1 MTVSTQTSKS
11 QYTGNGVTTAFTGSF
26 RILDQT
32 HITVILTDLSGV
44 DTTQALTT
52 NYTVSGVGAATFTVT
67 FLVAP
72 ASGYGVTI
80 VRNVPLTQ
88 GLDLVLNDEFP
99 STEMENSLDKA
110 TMIDQQ
116 LKESQDRSLK
126 FPVSDAAGLSTTLP
140 TAAQRANKLASFDAS
155 GQPSV
160 TAVGT
165 IGAIALPISVANGGT
180 GQTTQQAALNALA
193 GAVTA
198 GRVLRGDGTNVSMQ
212 QLQMSDLTGTLGVAA
227 GGTGKTTL
235 AANNVL
241 LGNGTSAVQE
251 VAPGAGGNVLTS
263 NGTTWQSSPPGAA
276 PTGAIFD
283 FAGFTTPSGYLLC
296 DGAAVSRTTYAA
308 LWAALSASATVT
320 ITIASPG
327 VVTWNSHPLQNGDP
341 VRLQTTGALPTG
353 LAANTTYY
361 VVSAA
366 ANTFQLSATR
376 GGAAI
381 NTSGTQSG
389 THTAIYAP
397 HGWGDNST
405 TFNVPDF
412 RGRVAAGRDNMG
424 GTAANR
430 LTTAGAGIAGVN
442 LGDAGGAQTVTLTTT
457 EMPAHTHTNGFSIT
471 GGTANT
477 VGCGSMNPTA
487 NTGSTGGGG
496 AHQNTQPTIVTN
508 KIIKT

>member
-32 HITVILTDLSGV
+32 HITVILTDTSGV

-52 NYTVSGVGAATFTVT
+52 NYTVSGVGGATFTVT

-72 ASGYGVTI
+72 PSGYGVTI

-110 TMIDQQ
+110 TMVDQQ

-140 TAAQRANKLASFDAS
+140 TAAQRANKLASFDGS
-155 GQPSV
+155 GQPTA
-160 TAVGT
+160 TAVGA
-165 IGAIALPISVANGGT
+165 IGAIALPLSVANGGT

-198 GRVLRGDGTNVSMQ
+198 GRFLRGDGTNVSMQ
-212 QLQMSDLTGTLGVAA
+212 QPQMSDLTGTLSVAA
-227 GGTGKTTL
+227 GGTSKTTL

-251 VAPGAGGNVLTS
+251 VAPGAAGNVLTS
-263 NGTTWQSSPPGAA
+263 NGTTWASTAPGTV

-283 FAGFTTPSGYLLC
+283 FGGYTAPSGYLLC
-296 DGAAVSRTTYAA
+296 DGAAVSRTTYAT
-308 LWAALSASATVT
+308 LWAALSAQATVT

-361 VVSAA
+361 VVSAG
-366 ANTFQLSATR
+366 ANTFSLAATR
-376 GGAAI
+376 GGSAI

-389 THTAIYAP
+389 VHTAIYAP

-405 TFNVPDF
+405 TFNVPDL
-412 RGRVAAGRDNMG
+412 RGRTTAGRDNMG

-430 LTTAGAGIAGVN
+430 LTTAGSGIAGVN
-442 LGDAGGAQTVTLTTT
+442 LGDAGGTQTHTLTTT
-457 EMPAHTHTNGFSIT
+457 EMPAHTHSGGVT
-471 GGTANT
+471 GGGQNFTS
-477 VGCGSMNPTA
+477 CGSYA
-487 NTGSTGGGG
+487 VGATGSTGGGG
-496 AHQNTQPTIVTN
+496 AHQNTQPTAITN